1 MSFNFYIILF
11 IALAIVCGIFLFS
24 IFGATSVLKFIG
36 YALLIGG
43 VCIIGGLITLPIAI
57 IWSGQRCKYSIVQKD
72 ILKGKYHD
80 ARESIATFLYETPS
94 QTISHQ
100 RLLAFYYFI
109 HCMQK
114 NEKKY
119 NTEEERID
127 IIYDFCRH
135 MESFT
140 KKNEDKECTST
151 QEINYNIEDIQKHF
165 NDIFIFSQSENKKDI
180 TNKET
185 SEETSQKQQ

>member
-1 MSFNFYIILF
+1 MTPVNLLQPFYMKPHFKQLAINASLLFIILF
-11 IALAIVCGIFLFS
+11 TA
-24 IFGATSVLKFIG
+24 
-36 YALLIGG
+36 
-43 VCIIGGLITLPIAI
+43 
-57 IWSGQRCKYSIVQKD
+57 CK
-72 ILKGKYHD
+72 
-80 ARESIATFLYETPS
+80 
-94 QTISHQ
+94 
-100 RLLAFYYFI
+100 
-109 HCMQK
+109 K

-119 NTEEERID
+119 NTEKERID

>member
-1 MSFNFYIILF
+1 MILIAEQGTNLPSDITSQRTIFYYND
-11 IALAIVCGIFLFS
+11 AKG
-24 IFGATSVLKFIG
+24 
-36 YALLIGG
+36 
-43 VCIIGGLITLPIAI
+43 TLEL
-57 IWSGQRCKYSIVQKD
+57 QKD

-80 ARESIATFLYETPS
+80 ARKSIATFLYETPS
-94 QTISHQ
+94 LTIGHQ